1 LGVAVKVDGDR
12 DAPIEPAGFPVGPPQ
27 TNREVAMFATIRTLT
42 AATLVAAGGGC
53 FGGPVK
59 TELPKPDANLNLI
72 ANAYTDAVQPNG
84 NGPAD
89 LEQLKK
95 AIANITRVVGGN
107 PDEVL
112 VSPND
117 GLPYVIVYNAKL
129 RGGDAP
135 SVIAYERK
143 GKDGKRQV
151 VDLRRLPYY
160 VTDDEFKKF
169 KFPASH
175 KPGV

>member
-1 LGVAVKVDGDR
+1 ML
-12 DAPIEPAGFPVGPPQ
+12 
-27 TNREVAMFATIRTLT
+27 ATIRTLT
-42 AATLVAAGGGC
+42 AAALVTAGARR
-53 FGGPVK
+53 FGDPVK

-72 ANAYTDAVQPNG
+72 SANAYTDAVQPNG
-84 NGPAD
+84 SVCPAN
-89 LEQLKK
+89 LEQPKVRPWRRSP
-95 AIANITRVVGGN
+95 ASSAATRTKSS
-107 PDEVL
+107 

-129 RGGDAP
+129 RGGEAP

-175 KPGV
+175 KPEL